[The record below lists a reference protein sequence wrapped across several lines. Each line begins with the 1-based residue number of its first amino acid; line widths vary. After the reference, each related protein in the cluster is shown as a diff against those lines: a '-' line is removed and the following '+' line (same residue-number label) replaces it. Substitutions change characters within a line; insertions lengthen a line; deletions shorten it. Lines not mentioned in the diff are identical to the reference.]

1 MRCSPP
7 RCTTTRGPRQ
17 GPRFRCMGWGP
28 SSSPTS
34 IRPTIQAPRGRPPS
48 NPRQSAKERA
58 PAALGAGAPLFP
70 PLAECVVL
78 EYHAFVLAYSPRF
91 TPSLSLRL
99 GGSMPLIRT
108 ISLLILA
115 VSMWMPQ
122 IVPAQD
128 TSAGSRPLPKSES
141 HALRLSLL
149 GTLAPIAAGAAIGL
163 LGASHDTYVDPYTG
177 THYET
182 SNNWGAK
189 FGVAAISAG
198 VFLGPTLGYL
208 YVGRAGGLPIR
219 LLAPVAGV
227 AAALIPPAPRGW
239 WGGRGP
245 GGPPPG
251 LCGGVAAAP

>member
-1 MRCSPP
+1 
-7 RCTTTRGPRQ
+7 
-17 GPRFRCMGWGP
+17 
-28 SSSPTS
+28 
-34 IRPTIQAPRGRPPS
+34 
-48 NPRQSAKERA
+48 
-58 PAALGAGAPLFP
+58 
-70 PLAECVVL
+70 
-78 EYHAFVLAYSPRF
+78 
-91 TPSLSLRL
+91 
-99 GGSMPLIRT
+99 MPLIRT

-163 LGASHDTYVDPYTG
+163 LGVSHDTYVDPYTG

-227 AAALIPPAPRGW
+227 AAALIP
-239 WGGRGP
+239 
-245 GGPPPG
+245 
-251 LCGGVAAAP
+251 AAACDWGEDCGLEVLATGFAVGCALAAADAGYDLLRLKGMVRKRNELTRHAELHLVPSYLKAADQPALAIQLRF